1 MNMRYATNTN
11 VYLNDKLYTIYL
23 EMIVSLRSLYTTF
36 LRKTTE
42 TTIII
47 SDKKYFSRRIILLQF
62 SQRKLKRKKTSIK
75 IKFS

>member
-11 VYLNDKLYTIYL
+11 VYLNDKLYTIYPK
-23 EMIVSLRSLYTTF
+23 MIVSLRSLYTTF